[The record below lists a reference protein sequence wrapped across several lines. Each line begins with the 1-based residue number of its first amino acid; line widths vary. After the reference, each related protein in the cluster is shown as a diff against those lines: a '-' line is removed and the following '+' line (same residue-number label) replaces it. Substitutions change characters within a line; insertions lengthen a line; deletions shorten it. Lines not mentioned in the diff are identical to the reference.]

1 MRKHV
6 LPLGLAAILLSPLF
20 FTYVQAQ
27 SASVLTLEQAQALV
41 ASKSFAVSAAQ
52 REVDANDGA
61 VRQAGAW
68 RNPELNASVE
78 DTQRATRTTTATVGF
93 PIELGGKR
101 AARVSAADR
110 ARELAHAELSNVRA
124 GLRPI
129 TSPAPR

>member
-6 LPLGLAAILLSPLF
+6 LPLGLAAILLSPF
-20 FTYVQAQ
+20 FFSSAQAQ
-27 SASVLTLEQAQALV
+27 PTSVLTLEQAQALA
-41 ASKSFAVSAAQ
+41 ASKSFAVTAAQ

-78 DTQRATRTTTATVGF
+78 DTQRVTRTTTATVDF
-93 PIELGGKR
+93 PIELGGQR

-110 ARELAHAELSNVRA
+110 ARELAQAELSNVRA
-124 GLRPI
+124 GLR
-129 TSPAPR
+129 SDV